1 MTVLR
6 LLWLFALT
14 WLETSMA
21 RLCRGPMRPS
31 WDFRFECVVRFLR
44 RDYLDSASWPYE
56 RLRRD
61 LEARP
66 VRSHAQRKVSI
77 CEDRIDGVPVM
88 MFTPPE
94 IRRRGVLLFFHGGSY
109 IFGSARAT
117 HAELL
122 ASLALS
128 TGVRVIGP
136 EYRLAPEHPYPAAL
150 EDALHVY
157 NGIRADGLAAHEIV
171 LAGDS
176 AGGNL
181 ALALQLRLRD
191 SGNEQA
197 RALALVSP
205 WLDLTASRPSV
216 RRNEQFDYGNTSFLL
231 PQARAFAGSISL
243 DDPRLSLID
252 ARLDGLAP
260 LLVLVGDAELLF
272 DEGVELVQRAK
283 GAGVTAELHV
293 APDMPHNAPVLADY
307 HLTAQAAR
315 DYLASYVTAQLTGA
329 PVGERGREP

>member
-1 MTVLR
+1 MTALR
-6 LLWLFALT
+6 LLWLFTLT
-14 WLETSMA
+14 WLETIMA
-21 RLCRGPMRPS
+21 RLRRGPMRPS
-31 WDFRFECVVRFLR
+31 WDFSFECVVRFLR
-44 RDYLDSASWPYE
+44 RDYLDSARWPYE

-66 VRSHAQRKVSI
+66 VPSHAQRKVSI
-77 CEDRIDGVPVM
+77 SEDRIGGVPVVV
-88 MFTPPE
+88 FTPPE
-94 IRRRGVLLFFHGGSY
+94 IRRRGALLFFHGGSY
-109 IFGSARAT
+109 IFGSARRT

-128 TGVRVIGP
+128 IGARVIGP

-150 EDALHVY
+150 EDALNVY
-157 NGIRADGLAAHEIV
+157 SGIRANGLAAHDIV

-181 ALALQLRLRD
+181 ALALQLALRD
-191 SGNEQA
+191 RRVEQA

-216 RRNEQFDYGNTSFLL
+216 RRNNEFDYGNTSFLL
-231 PQARAFAGSISL
+231 PQARAFAGTIPL
-243 DDPRLSLID
+243 DDPRLSLIN

-260 LLVLVGDAELLF
+260 LLVLVGDAELLC

-283 GAGVTAELHV
+283 SAGVTAELHV
-293 APDMPHNAPVLADY
+293 APDMPHNSPVLADY
-307 HLTAQAAR
+307 HRAAKAAL
-315 DYLASYVTAQLTGA
+315 DHLATYIAAQLTA
-329 PVGERGREP
+329 V